1 MGQKNNMYI
10 LIVTGLSGT
19 GKSNA
24 LSALEDMGFVCADNL
39 PCQLVNQY
47 LDLCASCENEITRV
61 ALVLD
66 SRESVFGYNPLSTYN
81 ELKSIPYPY
90 KIMFLECE
98 DTVLKHRYSETR
110 RPHPMNDD
118 VSIGIAMEREMLA
131 PLKEKANF
139 IIETTNMTPIELSRT
154 IEGIL
159 MRGENVPPLRL
170 IISSFGYKRGIPYNA
185 DYIFDMRYTP
195 NPFYV
200 EELRHLSGRDAAVK
214 EFVFSDPAV
223 CKQLDMIADML
234 RLVIPEF
241 KKQGKR
247 RLMVSFG
254 CTGGRHRSVAM
265 AEALHDR
272 MAKEY
277 KVMLEHRDLVSEA
290 DDIMERFNAR

>member
-1 MGQKNNMYI
+1 MYI

-39 PCQLVNQY
+39 PCQLVNEY
-47 LDLCASCENEITRV
+47 LDLCANCENEITRV

-81 ELKSIPYPY
+81 ELKSITYPY
-90 KIMFLECE
+90 DIMFLECE
-98 DTVLKHRYSETR
+98 DAVLKHRYSETR
-110 RPHPMNDD
+110 RPHPMNND
-118 VSIGIAMEREMLA
+118 VSIGIAMERAMLA
-131 PLKEKANF
+131 PLKEKANY

-159 MRGENVPPLRL
+159 MRGENVPLRL

-200 EELRHLSGRDAAVK
+200 EELRLLSGGDDEVK

-223 CKQLDMIADML
+223 CKQLDMIVDML
-234 RLVIPEF
+234 KLVIPEF

-272 MAKEY
+272 MAGEY
-277 KVMLEHRDLVSEA
+277 QVMLEHRDLVTEA
-290 DDIMERFNAR
+290 DDIKERFNAR